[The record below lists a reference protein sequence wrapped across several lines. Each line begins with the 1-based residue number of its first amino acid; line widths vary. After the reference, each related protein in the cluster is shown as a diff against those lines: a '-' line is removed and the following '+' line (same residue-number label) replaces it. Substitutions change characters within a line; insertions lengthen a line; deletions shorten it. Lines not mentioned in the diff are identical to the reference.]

1 MSLIVGLTFD
11 RARRQTLIAAWLA
24 DLKLTPCATAEKWQ
38 TSDIWRGEPRDYLL
52 WLHLPSYSTEHSEV
66 YASKCRQWVCLMLL
80 REKSVEIQV
89 RAAGVALHMVHFII
103 EVTSDLYTVSG
114 YI

>member
-38 TSDIWRGEPRDYLL
+38 TCDMAW
-52 WLHLPSYSTEHSEV
+52 
-66 YASKCRQWVCLMLL
+66 
-80 REKSVEIQV
+80 
-89 RAAGVALHMVHFII
+89 
-103 EVTSDLYTVSG
+103 
-114 YI
+114 